1 LNKIIVN
8 LYQNRLPSDF
18 DEGGCRRRNQV
29 ERQYGKTVERLS
41 AVFQR
46 RQGTSEKSFRLFL
59 NGKMVERKMEMIIV
73 MKPGTQ
79 ETEIREVSK
88 VLETLG
94 LGVHISKG
102 AERTII
108 GVIGDKRLLNDIPL
122 ELMPGVDKLV
132 PIMES
137 YKLAG
142 KTFKPEPSVLDVKGV
157 KIGGKELVMMAGPCA
172 VESREQIMTAA
183 EAVKKAGAKFL
194 RGGAFKPRTS
204 PYSFQGLEE
213 EGLKLLKEASEAT
226 GLLTITEV
234 ISERSVEIADKYVD
248 MFQIGARNS
257 QNFHLLREVGRS
269 GKPVLFKRGSATTI
283 DEWLNAAEY
292 IMSEGNYNVV
302 LCERG
307 IRTFETATRNTL
319 DISAIPVVKSNSHLP
334 VIVDPS
340 HAAGKTQ
347 YILPLSR
354 AAIAAGADGLI
365 IEVHPNPRSALSDAA
380 QQLSPEAFDNLCKDI
395 GRIAEIVGR
404 EFRK

>member
-1 LNKIIVN
+1 
-8 LYQNRLPSDF
+8 
-18 DEGGCRRRNQV
+18 
-29 ERQYGKTVERLS
+29 
-41 AVFQR
+41 
-46 RQGTSEKSFRLFL
+46 
-59 NGKMVERKMEMIIV
+59 MIIV

-79 ETEIREVSK
+79 EPEIREISK

-102 AERTII
+102 SERTII
-108 GVIGDKRLLNDIPL
+108 GVIGDKRLLSDIPL

-132 PIMES
+132 PIMEG
-137 YKLAG
+137 YKLAS
-142 KTFKPEPSVLDVKGV
+142 KTFKPEASIIDIKGV
-157 KIGGKELVMMAGPCA
+157 KIGGRELVMMAGPCA
-172 VESREQIMTAA
+172 VESREQMMAVA
-183 EAVKKAGAKFL
+183 EVVKRSGAKFL

-213 EGLKLLKEASEAT
+213 EGLKILKEASEAT

-234 ISERSVEIADKYVD
+234 ISERSVEIAANYVD

-269 GKPVLFKRGSATTI
+269 GKPVLFKRGPSTTI

-334 VIVDPS
+334 IIVDPS

-347 YILPLSR
+347 YILSLSR

-365 IEVHPNPRSALSDAA
+365 IEVHPNPRCALSDAA
-380 QQLSPEAFDNLCKDI
+380 QQLSPEAFDSLCKDI
-395 GRIAEIVGR
+395 GKIAEIVGR
-404 EFRK
+404 EFKNEAD

>member
-1 LNKIIVN
+1 
-8 LYQNRLPSDF
+8 
-18 DEGGCRRRNQV
+18 
-29 ERQYGKTVERLS
+29 
-41 AVFQR
+41 
-46 RQGTSEKSFRLFL
+46 
-59 NGKMVERKMEMIIV
+59 MVERKMEMIIV

>member
-1 LNKIIVN
+1 
-8 LYQNRLPSDF
+8 
-18 DEGGCRRRNQV
+18 
-29 ERQYGKTVERLS
+29 
-41 AVFQR
+41 
-46 RQGTSEKSFRLFL
+46 
-59 NGKMVERKMEMIIV
+59 MIIV

-79 ETEIREVSK
+79 DSEIREVSR
-88 VLETLG
+88 VLEDVG

-108 GVIGDKRLLNDIPL
+108 GVIGDKRLLSDIPL
-122 ELMPGVDKLV
+122 ELMQGVDKLV

-142 KTFKPEPSVLDVKGV
+142 KTFRPEPSVIDVNGV

-172 VESREQIMTAA
+172 VESGEQILAA
-183 EAVKKAGAKFL
+183 AKAVKKSGAKFL

-213 EGLKLLKEASEAT
+213 EGLKMLKEASEAT
-226 GLLTITEV
+226 GLLTVTEV
-234 ISERSVEIADKYVD
+234 ISEYSVEIASRYVD
-248 MFQIGARNS
+248 MFQSGPRNS

-319 DISAIPVVKSNSHLP
+319 DISSIPVVKANSHLP
-334 VIVDPS
+334 IIVDPS
-340 HAAGKTQ
+340 HAAGREQ

-365 IEVHPNPRSALSDAA
+365 IEVHPNPRCALSDAA
-380 QQLSPEAFDNLCKDI
+380 QQLSPEAFTNLCNDI
-395 GRIAEIVGR
+395 GKIAEIVGR
-404 EFRK
+404 VFKNGQD